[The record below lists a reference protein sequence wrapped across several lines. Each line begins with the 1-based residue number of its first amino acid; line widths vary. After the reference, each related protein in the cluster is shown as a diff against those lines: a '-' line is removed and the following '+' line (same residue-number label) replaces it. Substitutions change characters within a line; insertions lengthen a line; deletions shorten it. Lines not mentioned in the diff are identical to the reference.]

1 MKFNKVIRHKRRAAG
16 AFTYFW
22 LKMPVEQNI
31 PAFDISVDD
40 VVGVQVAKASGCA
53 QGYVCSDCPCQR
65 FGS

>member
-1 MKFNKVIRHKRRAAG
+1 MKFDKVGIKVVLMV
-16 AFTYFW
+16 FTYLW